1 MPAVSRGDSVDT
13 VTTNH
18 DCVDA
23 TTTDT
28 MSGDVKVNGTGVH
41 RQGDKTVSHPMGAPT
56 CPNHTSGI
64 TTGSTTVFA
73 NNKGIA
79 RVGDLYDDGEEVSV
93 TRADDSANGSI
104 SVFAG
109 G

>member
-18 DCVDA
+18 DCVV
-23 TTTDT
+23 TTTT
-28 MSGDVKVNGTGVH
+28 SGMSGTVKVEGTGVH
-41 RQGDKTVSHPMGAPT
+41 RKGDSTVAHGIGAPT
-56 CPNHTSGI
+56 CPNHSPSI
-64 TTGSTTVFA
+64 KTGSTTVFA
-73 NNKGIA
+73 NGMGVA
-79 RVGDLYDDGEEVSV
+79 RVGDGYTDATDIVQ
-93 TRADDSANGSI
+93 TGSI